1 MHRQENRRR
10 SPPGRRV
17 NAPGWRASF
26 EDVFALQ
33 PVERIQVLHTHSSD
47 VAEGMREPE
56 PVCTEG
62 SRGTG
67 GSVSVFA
74 GPELAQ
80 YSILRTQT
88 AVRPRRITAEA
99 HAEVHPSVRTT

>member
-1 MHRQENRRR
+1 M
-10 SPPGRRV
+10 
-17 NAPGWRASF
+17 NAAGWRASF

-47 VAEGMREPE
+47 VAEEMREPE

-67 GSVSVFA
+67 GNFQSL
-74 GPELAQ
+74 LALDCLSTR
-80 YSILRTQT
+80 YLLRTQT